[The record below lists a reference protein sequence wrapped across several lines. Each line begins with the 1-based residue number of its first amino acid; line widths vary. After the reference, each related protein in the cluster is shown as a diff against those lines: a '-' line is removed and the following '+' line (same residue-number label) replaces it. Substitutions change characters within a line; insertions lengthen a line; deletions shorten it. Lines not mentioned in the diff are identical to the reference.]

1 MNNKILEYNLLRN
14 NNKYVY
20 LFDDLINIWG
30 KNIIYEKIDWR
41 KIIV

>member
-20 LFDDLINIWG
+20 LSDDLINIRG
-30 KNIIYEKIDWR
+30 KIQYMRKLTEKR
-41 KIIV
+41 Q